1 MILAIPHRYVIG
13 AGVLLPAAGQL
24 DEVRSDIERL
34 LTLTQNRSRPLHWLN
49 EGPVLRSAIIE
60 MIGHLDL
67 QVYAVIG
74 STPARHAIEL
84 VREECLREVFRSVR
98 EHEVERIVIESRERS
113 TRVVGQNRRD
123 FGTLIDARHAGDLSP
138 SVAYEWVPK
147 DEPLVWLADAVA
159 GACPCVGARRSA
171 VVEYDWPGGEDGR
184 HPTSLLT
191 RMSPGSHNHLAAS
204 LAPPRLYFTK
214 LKAPRATSSM
224 ATSLGLAK
232 VPSWQFR

>member
-1 MILAIPHRYVIG
+1 VTTLVIDESGDDLGDSHRYVIG
-13 AGVLLPAAGQL
+13 AGVLLPAAGEL
-24 DEVRSDIERL
+24 DEVRSNIERL
-34 LTLTQNRSRPLHWLN
+34 LTLTPNRSRPFHWLN
-49 EGPVLRSAIIE
+49 EGPVLRSAIIV

-159 GACPCVGARRSA
+159 GAVLASERGEVQWLRMIGQAART
-171 VVEYDWPGGEDGR
+171 VVI
-184 HPTSLLT
+184 
-191 RMSPGSHNHLAAS
+191 
-204 LAPPRLYFTK
+204 RL
-214 LKAPRATSSM
+214 
-224 ATSLGLAK
+224 
-232 VPSWQFR
+232 PS